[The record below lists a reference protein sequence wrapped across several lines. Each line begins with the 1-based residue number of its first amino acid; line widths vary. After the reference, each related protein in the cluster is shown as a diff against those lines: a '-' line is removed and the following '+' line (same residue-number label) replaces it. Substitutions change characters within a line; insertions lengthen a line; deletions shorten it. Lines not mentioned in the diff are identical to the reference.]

1 MFLKYL
7 KSLVFFKAI
16 FKGMK
21 LMMTVN
27 AKENN
32 RATVVAIPSVYV
44 DKVPVL
50 DNFTAT
56 GKVKNAIIERM

>member
-1 MFLKYL
+1 
-7 KSLVFFKAI
+7 
-16 FKGMK
+16 MK
-21 LMMTVN
+21 LMIMVN

-32 RATVVAIPSVYV
+32 RAITVDIPSEYV
-44 DKVPVL
+44 DKIPFL

>member
-1 MFLKYL
+1 
-7 KSLVFFKAI
+7 
-16 FKGMK
+16 MK

-32 RATVVAIPSVYV
+32 RATVVAIPLVYV